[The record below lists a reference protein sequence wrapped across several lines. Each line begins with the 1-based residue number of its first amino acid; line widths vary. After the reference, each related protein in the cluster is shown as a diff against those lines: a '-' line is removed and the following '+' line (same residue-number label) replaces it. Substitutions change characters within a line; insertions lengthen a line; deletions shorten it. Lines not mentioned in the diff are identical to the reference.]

1 MQAVPVH
8 VQTELAPQHSCCVI
22 FSHGR
27 VQTLEALIHMQ
38 FGSLKQS
45 RGVSYLAEQVGEQ
58 TLEVEFHWQSCVVE
72 HVLLV
77 SVAQFFL
84 HLLTVVFQ

>member
-1 MQAVPVH
+1 MHDVPVH
-8 VQTELAPQHSCCVI
+8 VHTELAPQHSCCVI

-27 VQTLEALIHMQ
+27 VQTLLLLIHIQ

-45 RGVSYLAEQVGEQ
+45 RALSYLAEHVGLQ
-58 TLEVEFHWQSCVVE
+58 TLDDEFQLQSWVVE
-72 HVLLV
+72 HVSTV

-84 HLLTVVFQ
+84 HLFTVVFQ